1 MAEDSGRS
9 SSPAAADS
17 ASALAQTLD
26 GAAPLSEAADGPP
39 PVSVAGIPHRIGR
52 FVILRQL
59 GAGGMGVVYAA
70 YDEQLDRRVAVKL
83 VRHDVSTNEDQRVRI
98 LREAQAMAQVSHPNV
113 VPIYEVGEVEDRVFI
128 AMEYVDGTTLSG
140 WQKGRAWTEVLRMY
154 LAAGQG
160 LLAAHSVG
168 IIHRDFKPDNVLVG
182 NDGRPRV
189 ADFGLARTQ
198 KLVEPQATAAT
209 ENQRIGTS
217 PGSALAAR
225 LTAAGAL
232 MGTPGYMSPEQT
244 RGEQLDSRSDQF
256 SFCAA
261 LYESLYQQPAF
272 SGDSL
277 ADLLRNVERGIIQPV
292 PAGSPVPDSIAQTLR
307 RGLSVDPAARFPS
320 MTELLRALDSDH
332 EQDPRAHPQLRRY
345 LIAGLVTVPGIAV
358 TGVAAMSRHTAV
370 SMQQSLGIGVGMLAC
385 ALAASWFLRHRLRH
399 NKFHWGL
406 LQVVSVIFALVAG
419 CRLIALLT
427 GQTLRQEAAM
437 ETMGVACVSML
448 ASLRYLRS
456 GWIIAVIMLCTSL
469 WISLAPTFNIHVL
482 LLAYC
487 STTFVLVFAWT
498 RAARLTADPA
508 PGATPAIS
516 EAGKTTG

>member
-9 SSPAAADS
+9 SSPAGAAA

-26 GAAPLSEAADGPP
+26 GTAPVYAAADGAP
-39 PVSVAGIPHRIGR
+39 PVSVRGLPHRIGR

-70 YDEQLDRRVAVKL
+70 YDEQLNRRVAVKL
-83 VRHDVSTNEDQRVRI
+83 VRQDVSTNEDQRVRI

-113 VPIYEVGEVEDRVFI
+113 VPIYEVGEVADQVFI
-128 AMEYVDGTTLSG
+128 AMEFVDGTTLSG

-198 KLVEPQATAAT
+198 KLVEPQAPAAS
-209 ENQRIGTS
+209 EEQPSRMS
-217 PGSALAAR
+217 SGSALAAR

-244 RGEQLDSRSDQF
+244 RGEPLDGRSDQF

-272 SGDSL
+272 SGDNL
-277 ADLLRNVERGIIQPV
+277 ADLLRNVERGRLQPV

-307 RGLSVDPAARFPS
+307 RGMSVDPAARFPS

-332 EQDPRAHPQLRRY
+332 DQDPRAHPQLRRY
-345 LIAGLVTVPGIAV
+345 LIAGVVTVSGIAV
-358 TGVAAMSRHTAV
+358 TGLAAMSRRTVV
-370 SMQQSLGIGVGMLAC
+370 SMQQSLGIGVCMLVC
-385 ALAASWFLRHRLRH
+385 ALAGSWLLRHKLRR
-399 NKFHWGL
+399 NRFHWGL
-406 LQVVSVIFALVAG
+406 LQVVSVIFTLVVG
-419 CRLIALLT
+419 CRLVGLLT
-427 GQTLRQEAAM
+427 GQTMRQEAAM
-437 ETMGVACVSML
+437 ETMAVAGVSLL

-469 WISLAPTFNIHVL
+469 WVSLAPAFNIDVL
-482 LLAYC
+482 LLAYS
-487 STTFVLVFAWT
+487 STTSVLVFAWT

-508 PGATPAIS
+508 PGAATS
-516 EAGKTTG
+516 TSDSGRTT